1 MLRPARTRRLA
12 LAAAG
17 LAVAAFALSACA
29 DSEPSHGGVR
39 GEPTLTGQA
48 LVVTG
53 IDETPDPLGPEVRA
67 WATDGHLVVTTLGS
81 SSCPNVPEIDD
92 IGDDTIAL
100 SISSD
105 TEGPCTADLGPT
117 TFELPVDRDLA
128 GYTVNVTFPD
138 PSGD

>member
-1 MLRPARTRRLA
+1 MPRHARTRRLG

-17 LAVAAFALSACA
+17 LAVAALALSACA
-29 DSEPSHGGVR
+29 ESEPDHGGVR

-67 WATDGHLVVTTLGS
+67 WATDGYLVVTTLGS
-81 SSCPNVPEIDD
+81 SSCPNIPEIDE
-92 IGDDTIAL
+92 ITDDTVSL
-100 SISSD
+100 SVSSE

-117 TFELPVDRDLA
+117 TFELPVDQDLA
-128 GYTVNVTFPD
+128 GYTVDVTFEN
-138 PSGD
+138 